1 MRFSFSTIPACP
13 HILRFK
19 QTSIVL
25 AGLMLLIMTSSALV
39 QGIEWTEKDLAKNVH
54 RAEEAFE
61 GGEMSRAYGLFAHL
75 VSIATDRAFLH
86 FRFGAICTFTADRLN
101 EAEEHLHW
109 AQELGIVETDH
120 ASEWNFYQ
128 GRLAHLKYD
137 FDSTTEGSENA
148 VLRLFNFIAKLPE
161 FQLI

>member
-1 MRFSFSTIPACP
+1 MRFSFSTIPACL

-25 AGLMLLIMTSSALV
+25 AGLMLLTMTSSALA
-39 QGIEWTEKDLAKNVH
+39 QGVEWTEKDLAKNVH

-86 FRFGAICTFTADRLN
+86 FRFGSICTHTTDRLD
-101 EAEEHLHW
+101 EAEEHLRW
-109 AQELGIVETDH
+109 AMDLGVLNTEH
-120 ASEWNFYQ
+120 AAEWNYYQ
-128 GRLAHLKYD
+128 
-137 FDSTTEGSENA
+137 
-148 VLRLFNFIAKLPE
+148 
-161 FQLI
+161 